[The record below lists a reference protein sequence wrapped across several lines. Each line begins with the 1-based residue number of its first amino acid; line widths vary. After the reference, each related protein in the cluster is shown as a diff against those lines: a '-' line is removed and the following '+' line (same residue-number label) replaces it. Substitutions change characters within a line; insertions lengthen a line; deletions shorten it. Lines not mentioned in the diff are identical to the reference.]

1 MPATTERLFTDACRP
16 DAMNGVCRQR
26 GGESCAFD
34 GAMIVLGCIADAA
47 HLVHGPIACLGNS
60 WESRGTLTTKG
71 ELHRRAYT
79 TDLSELDIVYGAV
92 EKLRAA
98 IRETA
103 RDANPRAIFVYAT
116 CVTGMIGE
124 DVHAA
129 CREAETELGIPVIP
143 VDAPGFVGPKNL
155 GNRMAGE
162 VLLEHVI
169 GTAEPVVV
177 PPLAVNLVGEY
188 NIAGDQDLIE
198 PLLERAGFTVHAR
211 LTGNA
216 TFEEIRGAHRAHLNA
231 VVCGRA
237 LINVARGMQRR
248 WGVPYV
254 EASFFGRTEIA
265 RSLRA
270 MATAL
275 ASRDPLLSTRV
286 ETVIAEEEARLCD
299 NLAPYAG
306 LAGKKAVLYTGGV
319 KSWSF
324 ISALQDL
331 GLSLAAVGTKKSTY
345 EDEQKML
352 AILGPAA
359 PLHENMSPAKI
370 RTLMTE
376 GGADILVAGG
386 RNQYLAIKEGFPF
399 IDANQERHTP
409 YAGYE
414 GLVNLAQRM
423 SEAIEFYRIDRE
435 GVAAPSP
442 RVSSTRGRAATV
454 NPLRH
459 SPAIGATM
467 ALQGIDRAAV
477 VHHGAQGCAFLGK
490 VLLTKHF
497 REPIA
502 LVSTKVF
509 SEDLV
514 LGGPE
519 LIAAAVR
526 AVIEKQMPDLVVT
539 LSSGLSEVKG
549 DDPVLALRGIDTG
562 SAATLAIRTPDYAG
576 GLEEGYAAAVTALL
590 TLATPG
596 TRYAQRVN
604 ILAGPGLTPAD
615 CRELRSIT
623 AAFGLVATILPDL
636 SALEGARS
644 GYSGLASGGTPLAAI
659 RGMGGAGLTIA
670 LGASLAGA
678 AASLERFCG
687 VPYRVLPYPIGRAAA
702 DAFYDLLAATS
713 GRTASGRFGRERRIL
728 VDGMRDAMTAYG
740 GRRAAM
746 ALETDSAVAISG
758 LLTEMNAVVTQ
769 AVVPTGAAAQG
780 AINARRVE
788 VGDYASLEAGLDLL
802 VAGSHGELPARDLR
816 AAHFVWGFPV
826 FERLGHS
833 QRVNIGYRGTLDL
846 VNDIGNTL
854 IGGAP

>member
-1 MPATTERLFTDACRP
+1 
-16 DAMNGVCRQR
+16 
-26 GGESCAFD
+26 
-34 GAMIVLGCIADAA
+34 
-47 HLVHGPIACLGNS
+47 
-60 WESRGTLTTKG
+60 
-71 ELHRRAYT
+71 
-79 TDLSELDIVYGAV
+79 
-92 EKLRAA
+92 
-98 IRETA
+98 
-103 RDANPRAIFVYAT
+103 
-116 CVTGMIGE
+116 MIGE
-124 DVHAA
+124 DIHAA
-129 CREAETELGIPVIP
+129 CREAAAELGLPVIP

-155 GNRMAGE
+155 GNRVAGE

-169 GTAEPVVV
+169 GTAEPAAVA
-177 PPLAVNLVGEY
+177 PLAVNLVGEY

-216 TFEEIRGAHRAHLNA
+216 TFEEIRGAHRAHLNV

-265 RSLRA
+265 RALRA
-270 MATAL
+270 MAAAL
-275 ASRDPLLSTRV
+275 ATRDQQLPARV
-286 ETVIAEEEARLCD
+286 EALIPWEEARLVRR
-299 NLAPYAG
+299 LAPYSS

-331 GLSLAAVGTKKSTY
+331 GLTLAAVGTKKSTY

-352 AILGPAA
+352 AILGPDA

-370 RTLMTE
+370 RSLMSE
-376 GGADILVAGG
+376 HGADILVAGG

-399 IDANQERHTP
+399 IDANQERHTA

-423 SEAIEFYRIDRE
+423 SEAIEFYRVARE
-435 GVAAPSP
+435 GTAPPAPLVTSARRTAA
-442 RVSSTRGRAATV
+442 VI

-459 SPAIGATM
+459 SPALGAAM
-467 ALQGIDRAAV
+467 ALQGVDRAAV
-477 VHHGAQGCAFLGK
+477 IHHGAQGCSFLGK

-502 LVSTKVF
+502 LVSTKIF

-519 LIAAAVR
+519 LLAAAVR
-526 AVIEKQMPDLVVT
+526 DVLDKQRPDLVAT

-549 DDPVLALRGIDTG
+549 DDLQAVLRGIDAG
-562 SAATLAIRTPDYAG
+562 SAALLPVATPDYAG

-590 TLATPG
+590 ALAKPG
-596 TRYAQRVN
+596 ARDEHRVN
-604 ILAGPGLTPAD
+604 ILAGSGLTPAD
-615 CRELRSIT
+615 FRELGTIA
-623 AAFGLVATILPDL
+623 AAFGLQATILPDL
-636 SALEGARS
+636 SALEGGRS
-644 GYSGLASGGTPLAAI
+644 GHAAITAGGTPLAAI
-659 RGMGGAGLTIA
+659 RAMGSAGLTIA
-670 LGASLAGA
+670 FGASLGGA
-678 AASLERFCG
+678 AASLERRCG
-687 VPYRVLPYPIGRAAA
+687 VPFKVLPYPIGLAAA
-702 DAFYDLLAATS
+702 DALFNLLASTS
-713 GRTASGRFGRERRIL
+713 GGPMPERFSLERRIL
-728 VDGMRDAMTAYG
+728 VDGMRDAMTAFG
-740 GRRAAM
+740 ACRAAL
-746 ALETDSAVAISG
+746 ALETDLAVALSG
-758 LLTEMNAVVTQ
+758 LLAEMSATVTQ
-769 AVVPTGAAAQG
+769 AVVPTASQSLKGISAH
-780 AINARRVE
+780 RVD
-788 VGDYASLEAGLDLL
+788 VGDYAAVLKGVDLL

-826 FERLGHS
+826 FERLGHCH
-833 QRVNIGYRGTLDL
+833 RVNVGYRGTLGL
-846 VNDIGNTL
+846 VNDIGNTI

>member
-1 MPATTERLFTDACRP
+1 MTATTERLFTDACRP

-60 WESRGTLTTKG
+60 WESRGTRTTKG

-79 TDLSELDIVYGAV
+79 TDLSELDIVYGAAA
-92 EKLRAA
+92 KLRAA

-103 RDANPRAIFVYAT
+103 RDARPRAIFVYAT

-124 DVHAA
+124 DIHAA
-129 CREAETELGIPVIP
+129 CREAEAELGLPVLP

-162 VLLEHVI
+162 VLLERVI
-169 GTAEPVVV
+169 GTAEPDAVA
-177 PPLAVNLVGEY
+177 PLAVNLVGEY

-198 PLLERAGFTVHAR
+198 PLLERAGITVHAR

-216 TFEEIRGAHRAHLNA
+216 AFEEIRGAHRAHLNV

-254 EASFFGRTEIA
+254 EASFFGRTQIA

-270 MATAL
+270 MAAAL
-275 ASRDPLLSTRV
+275 VSRDPLLPARV
-286 ETVIAEEEARLCD
+286 EALIGEEEDRLAER
-299 NLAPYAG
+299 LAPYAA
-306 LAGKKAVLYTGGV
+306 LTGKKAVLYTGGV

-331 GLSLAAVGTKKSTY
+331 GLSLAAVGTKKATY
-345 EDEQKML
+345 EDEQKMR
-352 AILGPAA
+352 AILGPDA

-370 RTLMTE
+370 RTLMAE
-376 GGADILVAGG
+376 SGADILVAGG

-399 IDANQERHTP
+399 IDANQERHTA

-423 SEAIEFYRIDRE
+423 TEAIEFYRIGRE
-435 GVAAPSP
+435 GVAAPAP
-442 RVSSTRGRAATV
+442 RVTPASKRSLST

-459 SPAIGATM
+459 SPAIGAAM
-467 ALQGIDRAAV
+467 ALQGVDRAAV
-477 VHHGAQGCAFLGK
+477 VHNGAQGCSFLGK

-497 REPIA
+497 HEPIA

-519 LIAAAVR
+519 LLAAAVR
-526 AVIEKQMPDLVVT
+526 SALENQKPDLVAT

-549 DDPVLALRGIDTG
+549 DEPVSALRGIDTG
-562 SAATLAIRTPDYAG
+562 SAVILPISTPDYTG
-576 GLEEGYAAAVTALL
+576 GLEEGFAAAVKALVG
-590 TLATPG
+590 LATPG
-596 TRYAQRVN
+596 SRHERRVN

-615 CRELRSIT
+615 CRELRAI
-623 AAFGLVATILPDL
+623 ADAFGLTATILPDL
-636 SALEGARS
+636 SALEGGRS
-644 GYSGLASGGTPLAAI
+644 DYSALASGGTPLAAI
-659 RGMGGAGLTIA
+659 RAMGSAGLTIA

-678 AASLERFCG
+678 AAYLEQTCG
-687 VPYRVLPYPIGRAAA
+687 VPFKVLPYPIGLATV
-702 DAFYDLLAATS
+702 DAFFELLASAGGIPTPQ
-713 GRTASGRFGRERRIL
+713 RFLRERRIV
-728 VDGMRDAMTAYG
+728 VDCMRDAMTAFG
-740 GRRAAM
+740 GRRAAL
-746 ALETDSAVAISG
+746 ALETDAAVAIAG
-758 LLTEMNAVVTQ
+758 LLAEMNAMVNQ
-769 AVVPTGAAAQG
+769 AVVPTRSPALGT
-780 AINARRVE
+780 INARRVD
-788 VGDYASLEAGLDLL
+788 VGDYATLEQGVDLL
-802 VAGSHGELPARDLR
+802 VAGSHGELPARDLH

-826 FERLGHS
+826 FERLGHC
-833 QRVNIGYRGTLDL
+833 QRVNIGYRGTLGL
-846 VNDIGNTL
+846 VNDIGNAMN
-854 IGGAP
+854 GGAP